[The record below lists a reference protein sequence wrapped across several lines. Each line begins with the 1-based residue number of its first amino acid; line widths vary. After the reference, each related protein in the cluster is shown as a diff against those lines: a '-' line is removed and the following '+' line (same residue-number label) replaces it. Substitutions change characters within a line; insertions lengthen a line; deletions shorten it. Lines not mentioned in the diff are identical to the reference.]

1 MTWNCY
7 LTIFKAESPVHIGY
21 KQIGILKT
29 TRYYITGKAMWGAI
43 TANLTRALFDNP
55 NSNDYQDVGNFVKE
69 NIKTTYFFP
78 AIKGD
83 EKSLSDLTDVMVEVK
98 SNKNEKFGVFLPRY
112 EEPKE
117 NNKYEREDNRDVGI
131 KFSKLSKEEFEQI
144 FVGSFVSTALDATTK
159 TAEEG
164 SLHEFEFIKNR
175 VKIVKSKEHL
185 DVYWIGYVFAK
196 EKAESKNK
204 KIRIE
209 KCEESEVKVKR
220 LDNSNEENLT
230 DVISLTCI
238 GGERNDGLGKLKL
251 VEFVKNDDSIFNKFK
266 FESDENVIFRN
277 LNFAISHVK
286 LDGVELELGEIEPLV
301 GLEWS
306 EKGVGQSVSRVV
318 VCLTPGSKVSGNY
331 ELESYGLLIK
341 IH

>member
-55 NSNDYQDVGNFVKE
+55 NSNDYQAVGNFVKE

-98 SNKNEKFGVFLPRY
+98 NNKNEKFGVFLPRY
-112 EEPKE
+112 EELKE

-159 TAEEG
+159 TAEERG
-164 SLHEFEFIKNR
+164 LHEFEFMKN
-175 VKIVKSKEHL
+175 KISVCNEFH
-185 DVYWIGYVFAK
+185 DVYWIGYLIV
-196 EKAESKNK
+196 K
-204 KIRIE
+204 K
-209 KCEESEVKVKR
+209 
-220 LDNSNEENLT
+220 DEENRIKIEECT
-230 DVISLTCI
+230 DNDVIINGKKLSKVLDCI
-238 GGERNDGLGKLKL
+238 NVGGELNYGCGKLKL
-251 VEFVKNDDSIFNKFK
+251 EELKKEDGKLFGIAELNGEREEPVIKLEESKPAFSHVEVTDSVEFS
-266 FESDENVIFRN
+266 
-277 LNFAISHVK
+277 
-286 LDGVELELGEIEPLV
+286 GEIEPLV
-301 GLEWS
+301 GREWS
-306 EKGVGQSVSRVV
+306 KSGAGMRISKGI
-318 VCLTPGSKVSGNY
+318 VCFTPGTKIEGVR
-331 ELESYGLLIK
+331 SYTLGEFGVWK
-341 IH
+341 ICRA